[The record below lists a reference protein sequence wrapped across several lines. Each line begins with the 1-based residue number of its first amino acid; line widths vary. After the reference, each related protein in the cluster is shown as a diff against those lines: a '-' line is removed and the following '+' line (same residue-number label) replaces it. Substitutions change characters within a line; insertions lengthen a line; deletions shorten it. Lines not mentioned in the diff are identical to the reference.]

1 MKKMG
6 AQFLYAILAGICIGL
21 GGTIY
26 LRLRDAFPGGQV
38 VGALLFAIGLFTI
51 CTRGY
56 SLYTGKV
63 SYLLDN
69 RNAFYV
75 LSLPVIWLGNLLG
88 CMLIAWLESL
98 TLLAGPMGIDAVARG
113 MIDAKMNSSYLSL
126 FILGILCNIFI
137 FIAISGYH
145 NNPHQ
150 LGKYLSLFLG
160 VSIFILAG
168 TEHSIADMYYWCISG
183 EIYRTPGES
192 LLRILTVTLGN
203 SVGGLFL
210 PLTEHLKARLDATPV
225 VAPSIA
231 PIVSSTIPPVI
242 SPQKKVLF

>member
-1 MKKMG
+1 M
-6 AQFLYAILAGICIGL
+6 
-21 GGTIY
+21 
-26 LRLRDAFPGGQV
+26 
-38 VGALLFAIGLFTI
+38 
-51 CTRGY
+51 
-56 SLYTGKV
+56 
-63 SYLLDN
+63 
-69 RNAFYV
+69 
-75 LSLPVIWLGNLLG
+75 
-88 CMLIAWLESL
+88 
-98 TLLAGPMGIDAVARG
+98 
-113 MIDAKMNSSYLSL
+113 
-126 FILGILCNIFI
+126 GILCNIFI